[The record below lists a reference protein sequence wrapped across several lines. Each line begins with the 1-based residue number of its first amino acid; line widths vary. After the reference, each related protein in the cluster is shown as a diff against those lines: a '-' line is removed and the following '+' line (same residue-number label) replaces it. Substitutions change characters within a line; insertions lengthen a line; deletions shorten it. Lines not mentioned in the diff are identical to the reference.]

1 MTINLEKDQ
10 KIKLDKDGTGQKKF
24 RVGLGWDVKPGA
36 DADLDV
42 SAICC
47 KYDAQGNPK
56 IIANPGFVFYN
67 NLSTPCGGVVH
78 SGDNRTG
85 AGEGDD
91 EVISLDLAKL
101 GTSKELDDIDEVSFI
116 VTIHE
121 GKQKNVTFGAV
132 KNAHAHIYEG
142 DSQTPLAKFYP
153 SDDFSTDTAIQLGS
167 VYKGKDGEWRWASVA
182 AGLGK
187 ADLTDILR
195 NYGAQI

>member
-10 KIKLDKDGTGQKKF
+10 RLKLDKDGTGQTKF
-24 RVGLGWDVKPGA
+24 RVGLGWDITPGK
-36 DADLDV
+36 DCDLDV

-56 IIANPGFVFYN
+56 MIANPGFVFYN

-85 AGEGDD
+85 AGDGDD
-91 EVISLDLAKL
+91 ETITIDLAKL
-101 GTSKELDDIDEVSFI
+101 GTSQQLDDIDEISFI
-116 VTIHE
+116 VTIHN
-121 GKQKNVTFGAV
+121 GKQDNKTFGAV
-132 KNAHAHIYEG
+132 KNAHAHIYQG
-142 DSQTPLAKFYP
+142 DEQTPMAKFYP
-153 SDDFSTDTAIQLGS
+153 TDDFSVDCAIQLGS
-167 VYKGKDGEWRWASVA
+167 VYKKDGVWRWASIA

-187 ADLTDILR
+187 VDLQDILR